1 MKKLLILVIAG
12 ALASPVF
19 AEPRSANSFN
29 QNTKDHST
37 TYVKD
42 APSQ

>member
-19 AEPRSANSFN
+19 AEPRSANRVN
-29 QNTKDHST
+29 QNPKDHSAI
-37 TYVKD
+37 YAKD
-42 APSQ
+42 APNQ